1 MLLALALSA
10 YILMALSDDLQ
21 FEYIPSL
28 KDVQTELF
36 GGGSPA
42 DENNSCEVHF
52 IDVGQGDSA
61 IILSDGKSILID
73 GGEND
78 KGDIV
83 VDYLKRLGV
92 GRIDLLIAT
101 HPHSDHIGGLDTVIN
116 ELSIGKILMPR
127 LPEEQT
133 PATRTYTELLT
144 AIADKGLRI
153 TPAKA
158 GNVYEF
164 GEGRLEVLGP
174 LADYEDLN
182 NTSLVCKFTYAG
194 KSFLF
199 TGDMEEPTEKDM
211 LRSGTDVKADVLKA
225 GHHGSKTSTSK
236 DFYQAV
242 NPSVCIVSAGEGNS
256 YGHPN
261 KETLETFRSNGAK
274 VYRTDYQG
282 SITVGIAEGKLTVSC
297 EKDGG

>member
-10 YILMALSDDLQ
+10 YILMALSGDLH

-28 KDVQTELF
+28 EDVKTELF
-36 GGGSPA
+36 GGGKPA
-42 DENNSCEVHF
+42 DSNNNCEVHF

-61 IILSDGKSILID
+61 FILSDGQSILID

-78 KGDIV
+78 KGDV
-83 VDYLKRLGV
+83 VVSYLKKLGV
-92 GRIDLLIAT
+92 SRIDMLIAT

-133 PATRTYTELLT
+133 PTTRTYTDLLT

-158 GNVYEF
+158 FNTYDF

-174 LADYEDLN
+174 AANYDDLN
-182 NTSLVCKFTYAG
+182 NTSLVCKFTYG
-194 KSFLF
+194 ERKFLF
-199 TGDMEEPTEKDM
+199 TGD
-211 LRSGTDVKADVLKA
+211 LSLI
-225 GHHGSKTSTSK
+225 H
-236 DFYQAV
+236 
-242 NPSVCIVSAGEGNS
+242 I
-256 YGHPN
+256 
-261 KETLETFRSNGAK
+261 L
-274 VYRTDYQG
+274 
-282 SITVGIAEGKLTVSC
+282 
-297 EKDGG
+297 